1 MNLITPDTGLLFWMV
16 LIFGIVFFI
25 LAKWGFPAI
34 TGMVDERNEH
44 ISESLRLADEAQARM
59 SKLAEEQE
67 AMIAQTRQ
75 EQGRI
80 LKEAAQARSEILAKA
95 KEDAR
100 AQTADMVE
108 KAREQI
114 ANERETALRDIR
126 RQVALLSVDVA
137 EKVLRAKLD
146 ATPEQTALIERLA
159 DEATALGKGPVRAPQ
174 GEPGPGIARPKAT
187 VKS

>member
-1 MNLITPDTGLLFWMV
+1 MNLITPDSGLLFWMV

-34 TGMVDERNEH
+34 TGMVDERNKH
-44 ISESLRLADEAQARM
+44 IDESLRLADEAQARM
-59 SKLAEEQE
+59 AKLAEEQAE
-67 AMIAQTRQ
+67 LIDQTRQ

-95 KEDAR
+95 KADAQ
-100 AQTADMVE
+100 AQTAEMVE

-137 EKVLRAKLD
+137 EKVLR
-146 ATPEQTALIERLA
+146 ERLA
-159 DEATALGKGPVRAPQ
+159 ADAEQQALIDRLTDEAVIPSEAKEPSSASYATAGS
-174 GEPGPGIARPKAT
+174 
-187 VKS
+187 KSITS

>member
-34 TGMVDERNEH
+34 TGMVDKRNEH
-44 ISESLRLADEAQARM
+44 ISESLRLADEAQVRM
-59 SKLAEEQE
+59 SRLAEEQE
-67 AMIAQTRQ
+67 KLIAETRQ

-80 LKEAAQARSEILAKA
+80 LKEAAQARSEILAQA
-95 KEDAR
+95 KEDAK
-100 AQTADMVE
+100 AQTAEMVQ

-114 ANERETALRDIR
+114 DNERETALRDIR

-137 EKVLRAKLD
+137 EKVLRARLD
-146 ATPEQTALIERLA
+146 NDAEQQALIERLTE
-159 DEATALGKGPVRAPQ
+159 EASSS
-174 GEPGPGIARPKAT
+174 
-187 VKS
+187 VKSEHKS

>member
-34 TGMVDERNEH
+34 TGMVDKRNER
-44 ISESLRLADEAQARM
+44 IDESLRAADEAQERLANLAR
-59 SKLAEEQE
+59 EQE
-67 AMIAQTRQ
+67 KLIEQTRQ

-80 LKEAAQARSEILAKA
+80 LKEAAKAREEILSKA

-100 AQTADMVE
+100 AQTADMVQ

-114 ANERETALRDIR
+114 ENERETALRDIR

-137 EKVLRAKLD
+137 EKVLRSRLEKDAEQQKLID
-146 ATPEQTALIERLA
+146 RYV
-159 DEATALGKGPVRAPQ
+159 DESR
-174 GEPGPGIARPKAT
+174 
-187 VKS
+187 SSS

>member
-34 TGMVDERNEH
+34 TGMVDKRNEH
-44 ISESLRLADEAQARM
+44 ISESLRLADEAQARV
-59 SKLAEEQE
+59 SRLAEEQE
-67 AMIAQTRQ
+67 KLIAETRQ

-80 LKEAAQARSEILAKA
+80 LKEAAQARAEIIAQA
-95 KEDAR
+95 KEDAK
-100 AQTADMVE
+100 AQTAEMVS

-114 ANERETALRDIR
+114 ENERESALRDIR

-137 EKVLRAKLD
+137 EKVLRSKLD
-146 ATPEQTALIERLA
+146 SSVEQQKLIDRYV
-159 DEATALGKGPVRAPQ
+159 DESR
-174 GEPGPGIARPKAT
+174 
-187 VKS
+187 SSS

>member
-1 MNLITPDTGLLFWMV
+1 MNLITPDSGLLFWMV

-34 TGMVDERNEH
+34 TGMVDKRNEH
-44 ISESLRLADEAQARM
+44 IDESLRLADEAQARM
-59 SKLAEEQE
+59 SKLAEEQQ
-67 AMIAQTRQ
+67 ALIAQTRQ

-80 LKEAAQARSEILAKA
+80 LKEAAQARSEILAQAKA
-95 KEDAR
+95 DAQ
-100 AQTADMVE
+100 AQTAEMVE

-137 EKVLRAKLD
+137 EKVLR
-146 ATPEQTALIERLA
+146 ERLA
-159 DEATALGKGPVRAPQ
+159 ADAEQQALIDRYVDESR
-174 GEPGPGIARPKAT
+174 
-187 VKS
+187 SSS

>member
-1 MNLITPDTGLLFWMV
+1 MNLITPDSGLLFWMV

-34 TGMVDERNEH
+34 TGMVDERNKH
-44 ISESLRLADEAQARM
+44 IDESLRLAEEAQVRM
-59 SKLAEEQE
+59 SKLAEEQAE
-67 AMIAQTRQ
+67 LIAQTRQ

-80 LKEAAQARSEILAKA
+80 LKEAARARSEILAQAKA
-95 KEDAR
+95 DAQ
-100 AQTADMVE
+100 AQTAEMVE

-146 ATPEQTALIERLA
+146 ASPEQQALIDRLT
-159 DEATALGKGPVRAPQ
+159 DEAVIPNEAKESIT
-174 GEPGPGIARPKAT
+174 
-187 VKS
+187 S

>member
-1 MNLITPDTGLLFWMV
+1 MNLITPDSGLLFWMV

-34 TGMVDERNEH
+34 TGMVDERNKH
-44 ISESLRLADEAQARM
+44 IDESLKLAEEAQVRM
-59 SKLAEEQE
+59 SKLAEEQAE
-67 AMIAQTRQ
+67 LIMQTKQ

-80 LKEAAQARSEILAKA
+80 LKEAAQARSEILAQAKA
-95 KEDAR
+95 DAQ
-100 AQTADMVE
+100 AQTAEMVE

-137 EKVLRAKLD
+137 EKVLR
-146 ATPEQTALIERLA
+146 ERLA
-159 DEATALGKGPVRAPQ
+159 ADAEQQALIDRLATEATATGKGPVCDPQ
-174 GEPGPGIARPKAT
+174 GADSTGITRPK
-187 VKS
+187 S

>member
-34 TGMVDERNEH
+34 TGMVDKRNER
-44 ISESLRLADEAQARM
+44 IDESLRAADEAQERLANLAR
-59 SKLAEEQE
+59 EQE
-67 AMIAQTRQ
+67 KLIEQTRQ

-80 LKEAAQARSEILAKA
+80 LKEAAKAREEILSKA

-100 AQTADMVE
+100 AQTADMVQ

-114 ANERETALRDIR
+114 ENERETALRDIR
-126 RQVALLSVDVA
+126 RQVAILSVDVA
-137 EKVLRAKLD
+137 EKVLRSRLEKDAEQQKLID
-146 ATPEQTALIERLA
+146 RYV
-159 DEATALGKGPVRAPQ
+159 DESR
-174 GEPGPGIARPKAT
+174 
-187 VKS
+187 SSS

>member
-16 LIFGIVFFI
+16 VIFGIVFFI

-34 TGMVDERNEH
+34 TGMVDKRNEH
-44 ISESLRLADEAQARM
+44 ISESLRLADEARERM
-59 SKLAEEQE
+59 SHLEEEQK
-67 AMIAQTRQ
+67 ALIAQTRQ

-80 LKEAAQARSEILAKA
+80 LKEAAQARSEILAQAKA
-95 KEDAR
+95 DAL
-100 AQTADMVE
+100 AQTAEMVE

-137 EKVLRAKLD
+137 EKVLRAKLE
-146 ATPEQTALIERLA
+146 ASPEQQSLIDRYV
-159 DEATALGKGPVRAPQ
+159 DESR
-174 GEPGPGIARPKAT
+174 
-187 VKS
+187 SSS

>member
-34 TGMVDERNEH
+34 TGMVDKRNAH
-44 ISESLRLADEAQARM
+44 IDESL
-59 SKLAEEQE
+59 KLAEEARVRMSELAKEQE
-67 AMIAQTRQ
+67 ALIAQTRQ

-80 LKEAAQARSEILAKA
+80 LKEAAQARSEILAQA
-95 KEDAR
+95 KEDAQ
-100 AQTADMVE
+100 AQTAQMVQ

-114 ANERETALRDIR
+114 DNERETALRDIR

-137 EKVLRAKLD
+137 EKVLRSRLSD
-146 ATPEQTALIERLA
+146 DSEQQALIGRLSE
-159 DEATALGKGPVRAPQ
+159 EATR
-174 GEPGPGIARPKAT
+174 ENH
-187 VKS
+187 KS

>member
-34 TGMVDERNEH
+34 TGMVDKRNEH
-44 ISESLRLADEAQARM
+44 IDESLRLAEEARARM

-80 LKEAAQARSEILAKA
+80 LKEAAKARSEILAQAKA
-95 KEDAR
+95 DAQ
-100 AQTADMVE
+100 AQTAQMVE

-137 EKVLRAKLD
+137 EKVLRAKLE
-146 ATPEQTALIERLA
+146 ASPEQQALIDRLT
-159 DEATALGKGPVRAPQ
+159 DEAVIP
-174 GEPGPGIARPKAT
+174 GESVIPSEAKESIT
-187 VKS
+187 S

>member
-1 MNLITPDTGLLFWMV
+1 MV

-34 TGMVDERNEH
+34 TGMVDKRNEH

-59 SKLAEEQE
+59 SRLAEEQE
-67 AMIAQTRQ
+67 KLIAETRQ

-80 LKEAAQARSEILAKA
+80 LKEAAQARAEILAQA
-95 KEDAR
+95 KEDAK
-100 AQTADMVE
+100 AQTAEMVS

-114 ANERETALRDIR
+114 ENERETAPRDIR

-137 EKVLRAKLD
+137 EKVLRSKLD
-146 ATPEQTALIERLA
+146 SSVEQQKLIDRYV
-159 DEATALGKGPVRAPQ
+159 DESR
-174 GEPGPGIARPKAT
+174 
-187 VKS
+187 SSS

>member
-1 MNLITPDTGLLFWMV
+1 MNLITPDSGLLFWMV

-34 TGMVDERNEH
+34 TGMVDERNKH
-44 ISESLRLADEAQARM
+44 IDESLRLADEAQARM
-59 SKLAEEQE
+59 AKLAEEQAE
-67 AMIAQTRQ
+67 LIDQTRQ

-95 KEDAR
+95 KADAQ
-100 AQTADMVE
+100 AQTAEMVE

-137 EKVLRAKLD
+137 EKVLRAKLE
-146 ATPEQTALIERLA
+146 ASPEQQALIDRLA
-159 DEATALGKGPVRAPQ
+159 NEATEQPN
-174 GEPGPGIARPKAT
+174 
-187 VKS
+187 S

>member
-34 TGMVDERNEH
+34 TGMVDKRNEH
-44 ISESLRLADEAQARM
+44 IDESLRLAEEARARM

-80 LKEAAQARSEILAKA
+80 LKEAAQARSEILAQAKA
-95 KEDAR
+95 DAQ
-100 AQTADMVE
+100 AQTAQMVE

-137 EKVLRAKLD
+137 EKVLRAKLE
-146 ATPEQTALIERLA
+146 ATPEQQALIDRLT
-159 DEATALGKGPVRAPQ
+159 DEAVIP
-174 GEPGPGIARPKAT
+174 GEAKESIT
-187 VKS
+187 S

>member
-34 TGMVDERNEH
+34 TGMVDKRNEH
-44 ISESLRLADEAQARM
+44 ISESLRLADEAPARM
-59 SKLAEEQE
+59 SRLAEEQE
-67 AMIAQTRQ
+67 KLIAETRQ

-80 LKEAAQARSEILAKA
+80 LKEAAQARAEILAQA
-95 KEDAR
+95 KEDAK
-100 AQTADMVE
+100 AQTAEMVS

-114 ANERETALRDIR
+114 ENERESALRDIR

-137 EKVLRAKLD
+137 EKVLRSKLD
-146 ATPEQTALIERLA
+146 SSVEQQKLIDRYV
-159 DEATALGKGPVRAPQ
+159 DESR
-174 GEPGPGIARPKAT
+174 
-187 VKS
+187 SSS

>member
-1 MNLITPDTGLLFWMV
+1 MNLITPDSGLLFWMV

-34 TGMVDERNEH
+34 TGMVDERNKH
-44 ISESLRLADEAQARM
+44 IDESLRLAEEAQVRM
-59 SKLAEEQE
+59 SKLAEEQAE
-67 AMIAQTRQ
+67 LIAQTRQ

-80 LKEAAQARSEILAKA
+80 LKEAARARSEILAQAKA
-95 KEDAR
+95 DAQ
-100 AQTADMVE
+100 AQTAEMVE

-146 ATPEQTALIERLA
+146 ASPEQQSLIDRLT
-159 DEATALGKGPVRAPQ
+159 DEAVIPNEAKESIT
-174 GEPGPGIARPKAT
+174 
-187 VKS
+187 S

>member
-34 TGMVDERNEH
+34 TGMVDKRNEH
-44 ISESLRLADEAQARM
+44 IDESLRLAEEARARM

-80 LKEAAQARSEILAKA
+80 LKEAAQARSEILAQAKA
-95 KEDAR
+95 DAQ
-100 AQTADMVE
+100 AQTAQMVE

-137 EKVLRAKLD
+137 EKVLRAKLE
-146 ATPEQTALIERLA
+146 ASPEQQALIDRLT
-159 DEATALGKGPVRAPQ
+159 DEAVIP
-174 GEPGPGIARPKAT
+174 GEAKESII
-187 VKS
+187 S

>member
-34 TGMVDERNEH
+34 TGMVDKRNEH

-59 SKLAEEQE
+59 SRLAEEQE
-67 AMIAQTRQ
+67 KLIAETRQ

-80 LKEAAQARSEILAKA
+80 LKEAARARSEILAQAKA
-95 KEDAR
+95 DAQ
-100 AQTADMVE
+100 AQTADMVS

-114 ANERETALRDIR
+114 DNEREQALRDIR
-126 RQVALLSVDVA
+126 RQVAVLSVDVA
-137 EKVLRAKLD
+137 EKVLRARLESDAEQQKLID
-146 ATPEQTALIERLA
+146 RYV
-159 DEATALGKGPVRAPQ
+159 DESR
-174 GEPGPGIARPKAT
+174 
-187 VKS
+187 SSS

>member
-34 TGMVDERNEH
+34 TGMVDKRNEH
-44 ISESLRLADEAQARM
+44 ISESLRLADEARERM
-59 SKLAEEQE
+59 EKLSEEQQ
-67 AMIAQTRQ
+67 ALIAQTRQ

-80 LKEAAQARSEILAKA
+80 LKEAAQARSEILAQAKA
-95 KEDAR
+95 DAQ
-100 AQTADMVE
+100 AQTAEMVQ

-114 ANERETALRDIR
+114 ENERETAMRDIR

-137 EKVLRAKLD
+137 EKVLRSRLESD
-146 ATPEQTALIERLA
+146 SEQQALISRLA
-159 DEATALGKGPVRAPQ
+159 AEAETSRS
-174 GEPGPGIARPKAT
+174 
-187 VKS
+187 KS